1 MFKCYS
7 SSRGLNRF
15 LEAQKREYE
24 TAYQEISEGKKRSHW
39 IWYIYP
45 QIKGLGMSYMD
56 SEYSIKS
63 IQETIEYINN
73 KVLFERLKEMTNLLI
88 KIPHNDIKEVMWYPD
103 DLKLRSCMTLFYV
116 CTGKHIFQ
124 NVIDKFYQGER
135 DLKTILILKGML
147 EKEKN
152 KISEEHFKSLENNI
166 IYLEREEKLKLE
178 KKKEEEAKIKKEKEE
193 EAKIKKEK
201 EKEKEKE
208 KKNEKKN
215 DRDTSV
221 TNNNITEIKI
231 KQLNEDI
238 QNKVNEI
245 KRLKNEVE
253 KYKKESELYK
263 KEMEKYK
270 IENEKLNGELS
281 KLKKIIGGFQ
291 NNQIDNRELKNL
303 RDEISTLKYQLNIK
317 NNEINELKLKLQN
330 NGKLEQKINLS
341 DVLVIYFKPVDNSF
355 YDGIKCLANETFA
368 EVEEKLYKKHNDFR
382 NTNNMFTANAL
393 PVLRFKTIG
402 ENNIHDGDVIQLY
415 RIE

>member
-1 MFKCYS
+1 MYNNYFNLFLQYTSTTFKDFIP
-7 SSRGLNRF
+7 GLN
-15 LEAQKREYE
+15 
-24 TAYQEISEGKKRSHW
+24 
-39 IWYIYP
+39 
-45 QIKGLGMSYMD
+45 
-56 SEYSIKS
+56 
-63 IQETIEYINN
+63 
-73 KVLFERLKEMTNLLI
+73 
-88 KIPHNDIKEVMWYPD
+88 
-103 DLKLRSCMTLFYV
+103 
-116 CTGKHIFQ
+116 
-124 NVIDKFYQGER
+124 
-135 DLKTILILKGML
+135 
-147 EKEKN
+147 
-152 KISEEHFKSLENNI
+152 
-166 IYLEREEKLKLE
+166 
-178 KKKEEEAKIKKEKEE
+178 
-193 EAKIKKEK
+193 
-201 EKEKEKE
+201 
-208 KKNEKKN
+208 KNEL
-215 DRDTSV
+215 V
-221 TNNNITEIKI
+221 

-303 RDEISTLKYQLNIK
+303 RDENAVLKYQLNIK

-393 PVLRFKTIG
+393 PVLRFKKIG

>member
-1 MFKCYS
+1 MYNNHFNLFLQYTSTTFKDFIPD
-7 SSRGLNRF
+7 LN
-15 LEAQKREYE
+15 
-24 TAYQEISEGKKRSHW
+24 
-39 IWYIYP
+39 
-45 QIKGLGMSYMD
+45 
-56 SEYSIKS
+56 
-63 IQETIEYINN
+63 
-73 KVLFERLKEMTNLLI
+73 
-88 KIPHNDIKEVMWYPD
+88 
-103 DLKLRSCMTLFYV
+103 
-116 CTGKHIFQ
+116 
-124 NVIDKFYQGER
+124 
-135 DLKTILILKGML
+135 
-147 EKEKN
+147 
-152 KISEEHFKSLENNI
+152 
-166 IYLEREEKLKLE
+166 
-178 KKKEEEAKIKKEKEE
+178 
-193 EAKIKKEK
+193 
-201 EKEKEKE
+201 
-208 KKNEKKN
+208 KNEL
-215 DRDTSV
+215 V
-221 TNNNITEIKI
+221 

-341 DVLVIYFKPVDNSF
+341 DELVIYFKPVDNSF

-402 ENNIHDGDVIQLY
+402 ENNIHDGDVIQLC

>member
-1 MFKCYS
+1 MYNNYFNLFLQYTSTTFKDFIP
-7 SSRGLNRF
+7 GLN
-15 LEAQKREYE
+15 
-24 TAYQEISEGKKRSHW
+24 
-39 IWYIYP
+39 
-45 QIKGLGMSYMD
+45 
-56 SEYSIKS
+56 
-63 IQETIEYINN
+63 
-73 KVLFERLKEMTNLLI
+73 
-88 KIPHNDIKEVMWYPD
+88 
-103 DLKLRSCMTLFYV
+103 
-116 CTGKHIFQ
+116 
-124 NVIDKFYQGER
+124 
-135 DLKTILILKGML
+135 
-147 EKEKN
+147 
-152 KISEEHFKSLENNI
+152 
-166 IYLEREEKLKLE
+166 
-178 KKKEEEAKIKKEKEE
+178 
-193 EAKIKKEK
+193 
-201 EKEKEKE
+201 
-208 KKNEKKN
+208 KNEL
-215 DRDTSV
+215 V
-221 TNNNITEIKI
+221 

-415 RIE
+415 KIE

>member
-1 MFKCYS
+1 MYNNYFNLFLQYTSTTFKDFIPD
-7 SSRGLNRF
+7 LN
-15 LEAQKREYE
+15 
-24 TAYQEISEGKKRSHW
+24 
-39 IWYIYP
+39 
-45 QIKGLGMSYMD
+45 
-56 SEYSIKS
+56 
-63 IQETIEYINN
+63 
-73 KVLFERLKEMTNLLI
+73 
-88 KIPHNDIKEVMWYPD
+88 
-103 DLKLRSCMTLFYV
+103 
-116 CTGKHIFQ
+116 
-124 NVIDKFYQGER
+124 
-135 DLKTILILKGML
+135 
-147 EKEKN
+147 
-152 KISEEHFKSLENNI
+152 
-166 IYLEREEKLKLE
+166 
-178 KKKEEEAKIKKEKEE
+178 
-193 EAKIKKEK
+193 
-201 EKEKEKE
+201 
-208 KKNEKKN
+208 KNEL
-215 DRDTSV
+215 V
-221 TNNNITEIKI
+221 

-382 NTNNMFTANAL
+382 NTNNMFTAKAL

>member
-1 MFKCYS
+1 MYNNYFNLFLQYTSTTFKDFIPD
-7 SSRGLNRF
+7 LN
-15 LEAQKREYE
+15 
-24 TAYQEISEGKKRSHW
+24 
-39 IWYIYP
+39 
-45 QIKGLGMSYMD
+45 
-56 SEYSIKS
+56 
-63 IQETIEYINN
+63 
-73 KVLFERLKEMTNLLI
+73 
-88 KIPHNDIKEVMWYPD
+88 
-103 DLKLRSCMTLFYV
+103 
-116 CTGKHIFQ
+116 
-124 NVIDKFYQGER
+124 
-135 DLKTILILKGML
+135 
-147 EKEKN
+147 
-152 KISEEHFKSLENNI
+152 
-166 IYLEREEKLKLE
+166 
-178 KKKEEEAKIKKEKEE
+178 
-193 EAKIKKEK
+193 
-201 EKEKEKE
+201 
-208 KKNEKKN
+208 KNEL
-215 DRDTSV
+215 V
-221 TNNNITEIKI
+221 

-238 QNKVNEI
+238 QNKVNKI

>member
-1 MFKCYS
+1 MYNNYFNLFLQYTSTTFKDFIPD
-7 SSRGLNRF
+7 LN
-15 LEAQKREYE
+15 
-24 TAYQEISEGKKRSHW
+24 
-39 IWYIYP
+39 
-45 QIKGLGMSYMD
+45 
-56 SEYSIKS
+56 
-63 IQETIEYINN
+63 
-73 KVLFERLKEMTNLLI
+73 
-88 KIPHNDIKEVMWYPD
+88 
-103 DLKLRSCMTLFYV
+103 
-116 CTGKHIFQ
+116 
-124 NVIDKFYQGER
+124 
-135 DLKTILILKGML
+135 
-147 EKEKN
+147 
-152 KISEEHFKSLENNI
+152 
-166 IYLEREEKLKLE
+166 
-178 KKKEEEAKIKKEKEE
+178 
-193 EAKIKKEK
+193 
-201 EKEKEKE
+201 
-208 KKNEKKN
+208 KNEL
-215 DRDTSV
+215 V
-221 TNNNITEIKI
+221 

-238 QNKVNEI
+238 QNRANEI

>member
-1 MFKCYS
+1 MYNNYFNLFLQYTSTTFKDFIP
-7 SSRGLNRF
+7 GLN
-15 LEAQKREYE
+15 
-24 TAYQEISEGKKRSHW
+24 
-39 IWYIYP
+39 
-45 QIKGLGMSYMD
+45 
-56 SEYSIKS
+56 
-63 IQETIEYINN
+63 
-73 KVLFERLKEMTNLLI
+73 
-88 KIPHNDIKEVMWYPD
+88 
-103 DLKLRSCMTLFYV
+103 
-116 CTGKHIFQ
+116 
-124 NVIDKFYQGER
+124 
-135 DLKTILILKGML
+135 
-147 EKEKN
+147 
-152 KISEEHFKSLENNI
+152 
-166 IYLEREEKLKLE
+166 
-178 KKKEEEAKIKKEKEE
+178 
-193 EAKIKKEK
+193 
-201 EKEKEKE
+201 
-208 KKNEKKN
+208 KNEL
-215 DRDTSV
+215 V
-221 TNNNITEIKI
+221 

-303 RDEISTLKYQLNIK
+303 RDEISSLKYQLNIK

>member
-1 MFKCYS
+1 MYNNYFNLFLQYTSTTFKDFIP
-7 SSRGLNRF
+7 GLN
-15 LEAQKREYE
+15 
-24 TAYQEISEGKKRSHW
+24 
-39 IWYIYP
+39 
-45 QIKGLGMSYMD
+45 
-56 SEYSIKS
+56 
-63 IQETIEYINN
+63 
-73 KVLFERLKEMTNLLI
+73 
-88 KIPHNDIKEVMWYPD
+88 
-103 DLKLRSCMTLFYV
+103 
-116 CTGKHIFQ
+116 
-124 NVIDKFYQGER
+124 
-135 DLKTILILKGML
+135 
-147 EKEKN
+147 
-152 KISEEHFKSLENNI
+152 
-166 IYLEREEKLKLE
+166 
-178 KKKEEEAKIKKEKEE
+178 
-193 EAKIKKEK
+193 
-201 EKEKEKE
+201 
-208 KKNEKKN
+208 KNEL
-215 DRDTSV
+215 V
-221 TNNNITEIKI
+221 

>member
-1 MFKCYS
+1 MYNNYFNLFLQYTSTTFKDFIPD
-7 SSRGLNRF
+7 LN
-15 LEAQKREYE
+15 
-24 TAYQEISEGKKRSHW
+24 
-39 IWYIYP
+39 
-45 QIKGLGMSYMD
+45 
-56 SEYSIKS
+56 
-63 IQETIEYINN
+63 
-73 KVLFERLKEMTNLLI
+73 
-88 KIPHNDIKEVMWYPD
+88 
-103 DLKLRSCMTLFYV
+103 
-116 CTGKHIFQ
+116 
-124 NVIDKFYQGER
+124 
-135 DLKTILILKGML
+135 
-147 EKEKN
+147 
-152 KISEEHFKSLENNI
+152 
-166 IYLEREEKLKLE
+166 
-178 KKKEEEAKIKKEKEE
+178 
-193 EAKIKKEK
+193 
-201 EKEKEKE
+201 
-208 KKNEKKN
+208 KNEL
-215 DRDTSV
+215 V
-221 TNNNITEIKI
+221 

-317 NNEINELKLKLQN
+317 NNEINELKLQN

-355 YDGIKCLANETFA
+355 YDEIKCLANETFA

-415 RIE
+415 RTE

>member
-1 MFKCYS
+1 MYNNYFNLFLQYTSTTFKDFIP
-7 SSRGLNRF
+7 GLN
-15 LEAQKREYE
+15 
-24 TAYQEISEGKKRSHW
+24 
-39 IWYIYP
+39 
-45 QIKGLGMSYMD
+45 
-56 SEYSIKS
+56 
-63 IQETIEYINN
+63 
-73 KVLFERLKEMTNLLI
+73 
-88 KIPHNDIKEVMWYPD
+88 
-103 DLKLRSCMTLFYV
+103 
-116 CTGKHIFQ
+116 
-124 NVIDKFYQGER
+124 
-135 DLKTILILKGML
+135 
-147 EKEKN
+147 
-152 KISEEHFKSLENNI
+152 
-166 IYLEREEKLKLE
+166 
-178 KKKEEEAKIKKEKEE
+178 
-193 EAKIKKEK
+193 
-201 EKEKEKE
+201 
-208 KKNEKKN
+208 KNEL
-215 DRDTSV
+215 V
-221 TNNNITEIKI
+221 

-238 QNKVNEI
+238 QNKANEI

>member
-1 MFKCYS
+1 MYNNYFNLFLQYTSTTFKDFIP
-7 SSRGLNRF
+7 GLN
-15 LEAQKREYE
+15 
-24 TAYQEISEGKKRSHW
+24 
-39 IWYIYP
+39 
-45 QIKGLGMSYMD
+45 
-56 SEYSIKS
+56 
-63 IQETIEYINN
+63 
-73 KVLFERLKEMTNLLI
+73 
-88 KIPHNDIKEVMWYPD
+88 
-103 DLKLRSCMTLFYV
+103 
-116 CTGKHIFQ
+116 
-124 NVIDKFYQGER
+124 
-135 DLKTILILKGML
+135 
-147 EKEKN
+147 
-152 KISEEHFKSLENNI
+152 
-166 IYLEREEKLKLE
+166 
-178 KKKEEEAKIKKEKEE
+178 
-193 EAKIKKEK
+193 
-201 EKEKEKE
+201 
-208 KKNEKKN
+208 KNEL
-215 DRDTSV
+215 V
-221 TNNNITEIKI
+221 

-303 RDEISTLKYQLNIK
+303 RDENAVLKYQLNIK

-382 NTNNMFTANAL
+382 NTNNMLTANAL

>member
-1 MFKCYS
+1 MYNNYFNLFLQYTSTTFKDFIPD
-7 SSRGLNRF
+7 LN
-15 LEAQKREYE
+15 
-24 TAYQEISEGKKRSHW
+24 
-39 IWYIYP
+39 
-45 QIKGLGMSYMD
+45 
-56 SEYSIKS
+56 
-63 IQETIEYINN
+63 
-73 KVLFERLKEMTNLLI
+73 
-88 KIPHNDIKEVMWYPD
+88 
-103 DLKLRSCMTLFYV
+103 
-116 CTGKHIFQ
+116 
-124 NVIDKFYQGER
+124 
-135 DLKTILILKGML
+135 
-147 EKEKN
+147 
-152 KISEEHFKSLENNI
+152 
-166 IYLEREEKLKLE
+166 
-178 KKKEEEAKIKKEKEE
+178 
-193 EAKIKKEK
+193 
-201 EKEKEKE
+201 
-208 KKNEKKN
+208 KNEL
-215 DRDTSV
+215 V
-221 TNNNITEIKI
+221 

-238 QNKVNEI
+238 QNKANEI

-270 IENEKLNGELS
+270 IENEKLNSELS

-317 NNEINELKLKLQN
+317 NNEINELKLKLKN

>member
-1 MFKCYS
+1 MYNNYFNLFLQYTSTTFKDFIA
-7 SSRGLNRF
+7 GLN
-15 LEAQKREYE
+15 
-24 TAYQEISEGKKRSHW
+24 
-39 IWYIYP
+39 
-45 QIKGLGMSYMD
+45 
-56 SEYSIKS
+56 
-63 IQETIEYINN
+63 
-73 KVLFERLKEMTNLLI
+73 
-88 KIPHNDIKEVMWYPD
+88 
-103 DLKLRSCMTLFYV
+103 
-116 CTGKHIFQ
+116 
-124 NVIDKFYQGER
+124 
-135 DLKTILILKGML
+135 
-147 EKEKN
+147 
-152 KISEEHFKSLENNI
+152 
-166 IYLEREEKLKLE
+166 
-178 KKKEEEAKIKKEKEE
+178 
-193 EAKIKKEK
+193 
-201 EKEKEKE
+201 
-208 KKNEKKN
+208 KNEL
-215 DRDTSV
+215 V
-221 TNNNITEIKI
+221 

-303 RDEISTLKYQLNIK
+303 RDENAVLKYQLNIK

-415 RIE
+415 RTE

>member
-1 MFKCYS
+1 MYNNYFNLFLQYASTTFKDFIP
-7 SSRGLNRF
+7 GLN
-15 LEAQKREYE
+15 
-24 TAYQEISEGKKRSHW
+24 
-39 IWYIYP
+39 
-45 QIKGLGMSYMD
+45 
-56 SEYSIKS
+56 
-63 IQETIEYINN
+63 
-73 KVLFERLKEMTNLLI
+73 
-88 KIPHNDIKEVMWYPD
+88 
-103 DLKLRSCMTLFYV
+103 
-116 CTGKHIFQ
+116 
-124 NVIDKFYQGER
+124 
-135 DLKTILILKGML
+135 
-147 EKEKN
+147 
-152 KISEEHFKSLENNI
+152 
-166 IYLEREEKLKLE
+166 
-178 KKKEEEAKIKKEKEE
+178 
-193 EAKIKKEK
+193 
-201 EKEKEKE
+201 
-208 KKNEKKN
+208 KNEL
-215 DRDTSV
+215 V
-221 TNNNITEIKI
+221 

-245 KRLKNEVE
+245 KRLNNEVE

-330 NGKLEQKINLS
+330 NGKIEQKINLS

>member
-1 MFKCYS
+1 MYNNYFNLFLQYTSTTFKDFIPD
-7 SSRGLNRF
+7 LN
-15 LEAQKREYE
+15 
-24 TAYQEISEGKKRSHW
+24 
-39 IWYIYP
+39 
-45 QIKGLGMSYMD
+45 
-56 SEYSIKS
+56 
-63 IQETIEYINN
+63 
-73 KVLFERLKEMTNLLI
+73 
-88 KIPHNDIKEVMWYPD
+88 
-103 DLKLRSCMTLFYV
+103 
-116 CTGKHIFQ
+116 
-124 NVIDKFYQGER
+124 
-135 DLKTILILKGML
+135 
-147 EKEKN
+147 
-152 KISEEHFKSLENNI
+152 
-166 IYLEREEKLKLE
+166 
-178 KKKEEEAKIKKEKEE
+178 
-193 EAKIKKEK
+193 
-201 EKEKEKE
+201 
-208 KKNEKKN
+208 KNEL
-215 DRDTSV
+215 V
-221 TNNNITEIKI
+221 

-303 RDEISTLKYQLNIK
+303 RDEISILKYQLNIK

>member
-1 MFKCYS
+1 MYNNYFNLFLQYTSTTFKDFIPD
-7 SSRGLNRF
+7 LN
-15 LEAQKREYE
+15 
-24 TAYQEISEGKKRSHW
+24 
-39 IWYIYP
+39 
-45 QIKGLGMSYMD
+45 
-56 SEYSIKS
+56 
-63 IQETIEYINN
+63 
-73 KVLFERLKEMTNLLI
+73 
-88 KIPHNDIKEVMWYPD
+88 
-103 DLKLRSCMTLFYV
+103 
-116 CTGKHIFQ
+116 
-124 NVIDKFYQGER
+124 
-135 DLKTILILKGML
+135 
-147 EKEKN
+147 
-152 KISEEHFKSLENNI
+152 
-166 IYLEREEKLKLE
+166 
-178 KKKEEEAKIKKEKEE
+178 
-193 EAKIKKEK
+193 
-201 EKEKEKE
+201 
-208 KKNEKKN
+208 KNEL
-215 DRDTSV
+215 V
-221 TNNNITEIKI
+221 

-238 QNKVNEI
+238 QNKANEI

-270 IENEKLNGELS
+270 IENEKLNGELL

-303 RDEISTLKYQLNIK
+303 RDENAVLKYQLNIK

-368 EVEEKLYKKHNDFR
+368 QVEEKLYKKHNDFR

>member
-1 MFKCYS
+1 MYNNYFNLFLQFTSTTFKDFIP
-7 SSRGLNRF
+7 GLN
-15 LEAQKREYE
+15 
-24 TAYQEISEGKKRSHW
+24 
-39 IWYIYP
+39 
-45 QIKGLGMSYMD
+45 
-56 SEYSIKS
+56 
-63 IQETIEYINN
+63 
-73 KVLFERLKEMTNLLI
+73 
-88 KIPHNDIKEVMWYPD
+88 
-103 DLKLRSCMTLFYV
+103 
-116 CTGKHIFQ
+116 
-124 NVIDKFYQGER
+124 
-135 DLKTILILKGML
+135 
-147 EKEKN
+147 
-152 KISEEHFKSLENNI
+152 
-166 IYLEREEKLKLE
+166 
-178 KKKEEEAKIKKEKEE
+178 
-193 EAKIKKEK
+193 
-201 EKEKEKE
+201 
-208 KKNEKKN
+208 KNEL
-215 DRDTSV
+215 V
-221 TNNNITEIKI
+221 

>member
-1 MFKCYS
+1 MYNNYFNLFLQYTSTTFKDFIP
-7 SSRGLNRF
+7 GLN
-15 LEAQKREYE
+15 
-24 TAYQEISEGKKRSHW
+24 
-39 IWYIYP
+39 
-45 QIKGLGMSYMD
+45 
-56 SEYSIKS
+56 
-63 IQETIEYINN
+63 
-73 KVLFERLKEMTNLLI
+73 
-88 KIPHNDIKEVMWYPD
+88 
-103 DLKLRSCMTLFYV
+103 
-116 CTGKHIFQ
+116 
-124 NVIDKFYQGER
+124 
-135 DLKTILILKGML
+135 
-147 EKEKN
+147 
-152 KISEEHFKSLENNI
+152 
-166 IYLEREEKLKLE
+166 
-178 KKKEEEAKIKKEKEE
+178 
-193 EAKIKKEK
+193 
-201 EKEKEKE
+201 
-208 KKNEKKN
+208 KNEL
-215 DRDTSV
+215 V
-221 TNNNITEIKI
+221 

-238 QNKVNEI
+238 QNKANEI

-355 YDGIKCLANETFA
+355 YDEIKCLANETFA

>member
-1 MFKCYS
+1 MYNNYFNLFLQYTSTTFKDFIP
-7 SSRGLNRF
+7 GLN
-15 LEAQKREYE
+15 
-24 TAYQEISEGKKRSHW
+24 
-39 IWYIYP
+39 
-45 QIKGLGMSYMD
+45 
-56 SEYSIKS
+56 
-63 IQETIEYINN
+63 
-73 KVLFERLKEMTNLLI
+73 
-88 KIPHNDIKEVMWYPD
+88 
-103 DLKLRSCMTLFYV
+103 
-116 CTGKHIFQ
+116 
-124 NVIDKFYQGER
+124 
-135 DLKTILILKGML
+135 
-147 EKEKN
+147 
-152 KISEEHFKSLENNI
+152 
-166 IYLEREEKLKLE
+166 
-178 KKKEEEAKIKKEKEE
+178 
-193 EAKIKKEK
+193 
-201 EKEKEKE
+201 
-208 KKNEKKN
+208 KNEL
-215 DRDTSV
+215 V
-221 TNNNITEIKI
+221 

-303 RDEISTLKYQLNIK
+303 RDENAVLKYQLNIK

-341 DVLVIYFKPVDNSF
+341 DELVIYFKPVDNSF
-355 YDGIKCLANETFA
+355 YDEIKCLANETFA

>member
-1 MFKCYS
+1 MYNNYFNLFLQYTSTTFKDFIPD
-7 SSRGLNRF
+7 LN
-15 LEAQKREYE
+15 
-24 TAYQEISEGKKRSHW
+24 
-39 IWYIYP
+39 
-45 QIKGLGMSYMD
+45 
-56 SEYSIKS
+56 
-63 IQETIEYINN
+63 
-73 KVLFERLKEMTNLLI
+73 
-88 KIPHNDIKEVMWYPD
+88 
-103 DLKLRSCMTLFYV
+103 
-116 CTGKHIFQ
+116 
-124 NVIDKFYQGER
+124 
-135 DLKTILILKGML
+135 
-147 EKEKN
+147 
-152 KISEEHFKSLENNI
+152 
-166 IYLEREEKLKLE
+166 
-178 KKKEEEAKIKKEKEE
+178 
-193 EAKIKKEK
+193 
-201 EKEKEKE
+201 
-208 KKNEKKN
+208 KNEL
-215 DRDTSV
+215 V
-221 TNNNITEIKI
+221 

-303 RDEISTLKYQLNIK
+303 RDEIGTLKYQLNIK

>member
-1 MFKCYS
+1 MYNNYFNIFLQYTSTTFKDFIP
-7 SSRGLNRF
+7 GLN
-15 LEAQKREYE
+15 
-24 TAYQEISEGKKRSHW
+24 
-39 IWYIYP
+39 
-45 QIKGLGMSYMD
+45 
-56 SEYSIKS
+56 
-63 IQETIEYINN
+63 
-73 KVLFERLKEMTNLLI
+73 
-88 KIPHNDIKEVMWYPD
+88 
-103 DLKLRSCMTLFYV
+103 
-116 CTGKHIFQ
+116 
-124 NVIDKFYQGER
+124 
-135 DLKTILILKGML
+135 
-147 EKEKN
+147 
-152 KISEEHFKSLENNI
+152 
-166 IYLEREEKLKLE
+166 
-178 KKKEEEAKIKKEKEE
+178 
-193 EAKIKKEK
+193 
-201 EKEKEKE
+201 
-208 KKNEKKN
+208 KNEL
-215 DRDTSV
+215 V
-221 TNNNITEIKI
+221 

-245 KRLKNEVE
+245 KRLKNEAE

>member
-1 MFKCYS
+1 MYNNYFNLFLQYTSTTFKDFIPD
-7 SSRGLNRF
+7 LN
-15 LEAQKREYE
+15 
-24 TAYQEISEGKKRSHW
+24 
-39 IWYIYP
+39 
-45 QIKGLGMSYMD
+45 
-56 SEYSIKS
+56 
-63 IQETIEYINN
+63 
-73 KVLFERLKEMTNLLI
+73 
-88 KIPHNDIKEVMWYPD
+88 
-103 DLKLRSCMTLFYV
+103 
-116 CTGKHIFQ
+116 
-124 NVIDKFYQGER
+124 
-135 DLKTILILKGML
+135 
-147 EKEKN
+147 
-152 KISEEHFKSLENNI
+152 
-166 IYLEREEKLKLE
+166 
-178 KKKEEEAKIKKEKEE
+178 
-193 EAKIKKEK
+193 
-201 EKEKEKE
+201 
-208 KKNEKKN
+208 KNEL
-215 DRDTSV
+215 V
-221 TNNNITEIKI
+221 
-231 KQLNEDI
+231 KQLKEDI

-245 KRLKNEVE
+245 KRLKNEKK

>member
-1 MFKCYS
+1 MYNNYFNLFLQYTSTTFKDFIP
-7 SSRGLNRF
+7 GLN
-15 LEAQKREYE
+15 
-24 TAYQEISEGKKRSHW
+24 
-39 IWYIYP
+39 
-45 QIKGLGMSYMD
+45 
-56 SEYSIKS
+56 
-63 IQETIEYINN
+63 
-73 KVLFERLKEMTNLLI
+73 
-88 KIPHNDIKEVMWYPD
+88 
-103 DLKLRSCMTLFYV
+103 
-116 CTGKHIFQ
+116 
-124 NVIDKFYQGER
+124 
-135 DLKTILILKGML
+135 
-147 EKEKN
+147 
-152 KISEEHFKSLENNI
+152 
-166 IYLEREEKLKLE
+166 
-178 KKKEEEAKIKKEKEE
+178 
-193 EAKIKKEK
+193 
-201 EKEKEKE
+201 
-208 KKNEKKN
+208 KNEL
-215 DRDTSV
+215 V
-221 TNNNITEIKI
+221 

-281 KLKKIIGGFQ
+281 KLKKIIGGFP

-355 YDGIKCLANETFA
+355 YDEIKCLANETFA

>member
-1 MFKCYS
+1 MYNNYFNLFLQYTSTTFKDFIP
-7 SSRGLNRF
+7 GLN
-15 LEAQKREYE
+15 
-24 TAYQEISEGKKRSHW
+24 
-39 IWYIYP
+39 
-45 QIKGLGMSYMD
+45 
-56 SEYSIKS
+56 
-63 IQETIEYINN
+63 
-73 KVLFERLKEMTNLLI
+73 
-88 KIPHNDIKEVMWYPD
+88 
-103 DLKLRSCMTLFYV
+103 
-116 CTGKHIFQ
+116 
-124 NVIDKFYQGER
+124 
-135 DLKTILILKGML
+135 
-147 EKEKN
+147 
-152 KISEEHFKSLENNI
+152 
-166 IYLEREEKLKLE
+166 
-178 KKKEEEAKIKKEKEE
+178 
-193 EAKIKKEK
+193 
-201 EKEKEKE
+201 
-208 KKNEKKN
+208 KNEL
-215 DRDTSV
+215 V
-221 TNNNITEIKI
+221 

-415 RIE
+415 RTE

>member
-1 MFKCYS
+1 MYNNYFNLFLQYTSTTFKDFIPD
-7 SSRGLNRF
+7 LN
-15 LEAQKREYE
+15 
-24 TAYQEISEGKKRSHW
+24 
-39 IWYIYP
+39 
-45 QIKGLGMSYMD
+45 
-56 SEYSIKS
+56 
-63 IQETIEYINN
+63 
-73 KVLFERLKEMTNLLI
+73 
-88 KIPHNDIKEVMWYPD
+88 
-103 DLKLRSCMTLFYV
+103 
-116 CTGKHIFQ
+116 
-124 NVIDKFYQGER
+124 
-135 DLKTILILKGML
+135 
-147 EKEKN
+147 
-152 KISEEHFKSLENNI
+152 
-166 IYLEREEKLKLE
+166 
-178 KKKEEEAKIKKEKEE
+178 
-193 EAKIKKEK
+193 
-201 EKEKEKE
+201 
-208 KKNEKKN
+208 KNEL
-215 DRDTSV
+215 V
-221 TNNNITEIKI
+221 

-415 RIE
+415 RTE

>member
-1 MFKCYS
+1 MYNNYFNLFLQYTSTTFKDFIPD
-7 SSRGLNRF
+7 LN
-15 LEAQKREYE
+15 
-24 TAYQEISEGKKRSHW
+24 
-39 IWYIYP
+39 
-45 QIKGLGMSYMD
+45 
-56 SEYSIKS
+56 
-63 IQETIEYINN
+63 
-73 KVLFERLKEMTNLLI
+73 
-88 KIPHNDIKEVMWYPD
+88 
-103 DLKLRSCMTLFYV
+103 
-116 CTGKHIFQ
+116 
-124 NVIDKFYQGER
+124 
-135 DLKTILILKGML
+135 
-147 EKEKN
+147 
-152 KISEEHFKSLENNI
+152 
-166 IYLEREEKLKLE
+166 
-178 KKKEEEAKIKKEKEE
+178 
-193 EAKIKKEK
+193 
-201 EKEKEKE
+201 
-208 KKNEKKN
+208 KNEL
-215 DRDTSV
+215 V
-221 TNNNITEIKI
+221 

-330 NGKLEQKINLS
+330 NGKIEQKINLS

-415 RIE
+415 RTE

>member
-1 MFKCYS
+1 MYNNYFNLFLQYTSTTFKDFIPD
-7 SSRGLNRF
+7 LN
-15 LEAQKREYE
+15 
-24 TAYQEISEGKKRSHW
+24 
-39 IWYIYP
+39 
-45 QIKGLGMSYMD
+45 
-56 SEYSIKS
+56 
-63 IQETIEYINN
+63 
-73 KVLFERLKEMTNLLI
+73 
-88 KIPHNDIKEVMWYPD
+88 
-103 DLKLRSCMTLFYV
+103 
-116 CTGKHIFQ
+116 
-124 NVIDKFYQGER
+124 
-135 DLKTILILKGML
+135 
-147 EKEKN
+147 
-152 KISEEHFKSLENNI
+152 
-166 IYLEREEKLKLE
+166 
-178 KKKEEEAKIKKEKEE
+178 
-193 EAKIKKEK
+193 
-201 EKEKEKE
+201 
-208 KKNEKKN
+208 KNEL
-215 DRDTSV
+215 V
-221 TNNNITEIKI
+221 

-330 NGKLEQKINLS
+330 NGKLEQKINLN

-355 YDGIKCLANETFA
+355 YDEIKCLANETFA

-402 ENNIHDGDVIQLY
+402 ENNIHDGDVIQLC

>member
-7 SSRGLNRF
+7 SSHGLNRF

-152 KISEEHFKSLENNI
+152 KISEENFKFLENNI
-166 IYLEREEKLKLE
+166 IYLEREEEAKIK

-208 KKNEKKN
+208 NEKKN

-231 KQLNEDI
+231 NKRKEGEDQKEIKNGEINNNNNHKTNNINNNLDGNGHQSRIDNYFLCSREPKNLSNNMEHINNNNIKLNDDK
-238 QNKVNEI
+238 NKVKNNSYIKKEI
-245 KRLKNEVE
+245 K
-253 KYKKESELYK
+253 ES
-263 KEMEKYK
+263 
-270 IENEKLNGELS
+270 
-281 KLKKIIGGFQ
+281 
-291 NNQIDNRELKNL
+291 
-303 RDEISTLKYQLNIK
+303 T
-317 NNEINELKLKLQN
+317 
-330 NGKLEQKINLS
+330 
-341 DVLVIYFKPVDNSF
+341 
-355 YDGIKCLANETFA
+355 KC
-368 EVEEKLYKKHNDFR
+368 Y
-382 NTNNMFTANAL
+382 
-393 PVLRFKTIG
+393 
-402 ENNIHDGDVIQLY
+402 Y
-415 RIE
+415 

>member
-1 MFKCYS
+1 MYNNYFNLFLQYTSTTFKDFIPD
-7 SSRGLNRF
+7 LN
-15 LEAQKREYE
+15 
-24 TAYQEISEGKKRSHW
+24 
-39 IWYIYP
+39 
-45 QIKGLGMSYMD
+45 
-56 SEYSIKS
+56 
-63 IQETIEYINN
+63 
-73 KVLFERLKEMTNLLI
+73 
-88 KIPHNDIKEVMWYPD
+88 
-103 DLKLRSCMTLFYV
+103 
-116 CTGKHIFQ
+116 
-124 NVIDKFYQGER
+124 
-135 DLKTILILKGML
+135 
-147 EKEKN
+147 
-152 KISEEHFKSLENNI
+152 
-166 IYLEREEKLKLE
+166 
-178 KKKEEEAKIKKEKEE
+178 
-193 EAKIKKEK
+193 
-201 EKEKEKE
+201 
-208 KKNEKKN
+208 KNEL
-215 DRDTSV
+215 V
-221 TNNNITEIKI
+221 

-303 RDEISTLKYQLNIK
+303 RDEISILKYQLNIK

-355 YDGIKCLANETFA
+355 YDEIKCLANETFA

>member
-1 MFKCYS
+1 MYNNYFNLFLQYTSTTFKDFIP
-7 SSRGLNRF
+7 GLN
-15 LEAQKREYE
+15 
-24 TAYQEISEGKKRSHW
+24 
-39 IWYIYP
+39 
-45 QIKGLGMSYMD
+45 
-56 SEYSIKS
+56 
-63 IQETIEYINN
+63 
-73 KVLFERLKEMTNLLI
+73 
-88 KIPHNDIKEVMWYPD
+88 
-103 DLKLRSCMTLFYV
+103 
-116 CTGKHIFQ
+116 
-124 NVIDKFYQGER
+124 
-135 DLKTILILKGML
+135 
-147 EKEKN
+147 
-152 KISEEHFKSLENNI
+152 
-166 IYLEREEKLKLE
+166 
-178 KKKEEEAKIKKEKEE
+178 
-193 EAKIKKEK
+193 
-201 EKEKEKE
+201 
-208 KKNEKKN
+208 KNEL
-215 DRDTSV
+215 V
-221 TNNNITEIKI
+221 

-238 QNKVNEI
+238 QNKANEI

-303 RDEISTLKYQLNIK
+303 RDEISTLNYQLNIK

-330 NGKLEQKINLS
+330 NRKLEQKINLS
-341 DVLVIYFKPVDNSF
+341 DELVIYFKPVDNSF

>member
-1 MFKCYS
+1 MYNNYFNLFLQYTSTTFKDFIS
-7 SSRGLNRF
+7 DLN
-15 LEAQKREYE
+15 
-24 TAYQEISEGKKRSHW
+24 
-39 IWYIYP
+39 
-45 QIKGLGMSYMD
+45 
-56 SEYSIKS
+56 
-63 IQETIEYINN
+63 
-73 KVLFERLKEMTNLLI
+73 
-88 KIPHNDIKEVMWYPD
+88 
-103 DLKLRSCMTLFYV
+103 
-116 CTGKHIFQ
+116 
-124 NVIDKFYQGER
+124 
-135 DLKTILILKGML
+135 
-147 EKEKN
+147 
-152 KISEEHFKSLENNI
+152 
-166 IYLEREEKLKLE
+166 
-178 KKKEEEAKIKKEKEE
+178 
-193 EAKIKKEK
+193 
-201 EKEKEKE
+201 
-208 KKNEKKN
+208 KNEL
-215 DRDTSV
+215 V
-221 TNNNITEIKI
+221 

-238 QNKVNEI
+238 QNKANEI

-330 NGKLEQKINLS
+330 NGKIEQKINLS

>member
-1 MFKCYS
+1 MYNNYFNLFLQYTSTTFKDFIP
-7 SSRGLNRF
+7 GLN
-15 LEAQKREYE
+15 
-24 TAYQEISEGKKRSHW
+24 
-39 IWYIYP
+39 
-45 QIKGLGMSYMD
+45 
-56 SEYSIKS
+56 
-63 IQETIEYINN
+63 
-73 KVLFERLKEMTNLLI
+73 
-88 KIPHNDIKEVMWYPD
+88 
-103 DLKLRSCMTLFYV
+103 
-116 CTGKHIFQ
+116 
-124 NVIDKFYQGER
+124 
-135 DLKTILILKGML
+135 
-147 EKEKN
+147 
-152 KISEEHFKSLENNI
+152 
-166 IYLEREEKLKLE
+166 
-178 KKKEEEAKIKKEKEE
+178 
-193 EAKIKKEK
+193 
-201 EKEKEKE
+201 
-208 KKNEKKN
+208 KNEL
-215 DRDTSV
+215 V
-221 TNNNITEIKI
+221 

-270 IENEKLNGELS
+270 IENEKLNGELL

>member
-1 MFKCYS
+1 MYNNHFNLFLQYTSTTFKDFIPD
-7 SSRGLNRF
+7 LN
-15 LEAQKREYE
+15 
-24 TAYQEISEGKKRSHW
+24 
-39 IWYIYP
+39 
-45 QIKGLGMSYMD
+45 
-56 SEYSIKS
+56 
-63 IQETIEYINN
+63 
-73 KVLFERLKEMTNLLI
+73 
-88 KIPHNDIKEVMWYPD
+88 
-103 DLKLRSCMTLFYV
+103 
-116 CTGKHIFQ
+116 
-124 NVIDKFYQGER
+124 
-135 DLKTILILKGML
+135 
-147 EKEKN
+147 
-152 KISEEHFKSLENNI
+152 
-166 IYLEREEKLKLE
+166 
-178 KKKEEEAKIKKEKEE
+178 
-193 EAKIKKEK
+193 
-201 EKEKEKE
+201 
-208 KKNEKKN
+208 KNEL
-215 DRDTSV
+215 V
-221 TNNNITEIKI
+221 

-238 QNKVNEI
+238 QNKANEI